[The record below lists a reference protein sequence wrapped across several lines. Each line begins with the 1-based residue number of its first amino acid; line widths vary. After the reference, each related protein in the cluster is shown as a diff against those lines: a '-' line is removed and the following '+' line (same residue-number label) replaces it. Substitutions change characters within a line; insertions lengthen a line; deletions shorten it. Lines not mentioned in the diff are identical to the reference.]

1 MTTVPTPPPAAEY
14 QPTAAQK
21 ARAASLRRFN
31 WLYFYL
37 PILLFT
43 IGGIAIIVLL
53 LWSSLP
59 AEREQQRLF
68 VSGLADLILILT
80 IAPLLLLCAIVPGT
94 AVYLL
99 VRGRREGQAPIR
111 RLQTLLWRLEA
122 FLARIGRRVT
132 ETGNQAADKIIH
144 AHSLTAG
151 LRQFIRSL
159 PEQIKQFLR
168 RER

>member
-1 MTTVPTPPPAAEY
+1 MIIVPTPPPAAEY

-21 ARAASLRRFN
+21 KRAAALRRFN

-43 IGGIAIIVLL
+43 IGGTAIVVLL

-59 AEREQQRLF
+59 AERDQQRLF

-80 IAPLLLLCAIVPGT
+80 IAPLLLLCAIMPG
-94 AVYLL
+94 AALFL
-99 VRGRREGQAPIR
+99 VVRARREGQAPIR
-111 RLQTLLWRLEA
+111 RLQTLLWRLETL
-122 FLARIGRRVT
+122 LAKISSRIT
-132 ETGNQAADKIIH
+132 ETGNQTAHKVIH
-144 AHSLTAG
+144 AHSRMAW
-151 LRQFIRSL
+151 LRQLVRSL

>member
-1 MTTVPTPPPAAEY
+1 MTIVPTPPPTAEY

-21 ARAASLRRFN
+21 ARAAALRRFN

-43 IGGIAIIVLL
+43 IGGLTIIVLL
-53 LWSSLP
+53 LWSSLT

-94 AVYLL
+94 AAYLL
-99 VRGRREGQAPIR
+99 VRGRKEGQAPIR

-122 FLARIGRRVT
+122 FLARVGRRVT
-132 ETGNQAADKIIH
+132 EIGTQAADKIIH
-144 AHSLTAG
+144 VHSLTAG